1 MARQV
6 IWTPLAQQKRKEIL
20 KFWIEKTQSKTYS
33 TKLNNL
39 FKESTKLLSNHP
51 DIGRRTDM
59 HGVRV
64 KIVRDYLLFYE
75 VSDSTISIL
84 TVWDSRQ
91 DPDDLK
97 IR

>member
-1 MARQV
+1 MARHV

-20 KFWIEKTQSKTYS
+20 EFWIEKTQSKS
-33 TKLNNL
+33 FSIKLNNL
-39 FKESTKLLSNHP
+39 FKESTKLLSDHP
-51 DIGRRTDM
+51 NIGRRTDLQ
-59 HGVRV
+59 GVRV

-75 VSDSTISIL
+75 VSESSIYIL

-91 DPDDLK
+91 NPDKLK